1 MREAKYSHLFRKQV
15 RKIKGQE
22 LQNILNKRDE
32 ILKCEDLTHYKNLSH
47 NLKKY
52 KRVHVNTSYVILF
65 FGDDG
70 AVYFVDYEH
79 HDLVYRHSKKY
90 LKKYQDLTFEK

>member
-1 MREAKYSHLFRKQV
+1 MRKAEYSHLFRKQL

-22 LQNILNKRDE
+22 LQNILVKRDE
-32 ILKCEDLTHYKNLSH
+32 ILNCEDLTHYKNLTH
-47 NLKKY
+47 DLKKY
-52 KRVHVNTSYVILF
+52 RRVHVNTSYVILF

-79 HDLVYRHSKKY
+79 HDLIYRRGKKH
-90 LKKYQDLTFEK
+90 LKKYEDLKFE